1 MPGQA
6 YSTVFEV
13 AADQH
18 GYFTTEQAV
27 DAGVRRM
34 ALVMMER
41 RGVLE
46 RVSRGVYR
54 LCQFPPSFLAEFM
67 EAVLWPVGAEG
78 VISHHSALAL
88 FGISDV
94 NPDCIHI
101 TVPREYR
108 VRRERPPRFVVH
120 HANLPAADRTQ
131 VEGIPVTTVE
141 RTILDCHAVHIG
153 NDLLQQ
159 ALEDARRKGLVSRTA
174 AARVADGL
182 DLLVG

>member
-6 YSTVFEV
+6 YSAVFEV

-18 GYFTTEQAV
+18 GYFTTEQVV

-41 RGVLE
+41 RGVVE

-54 LCQFPPSFLAEFM
+54 LCHFPPSFFSEFV

-94 NPDCIHI
+94 NPDRIHI
-101 TVPREYR
+101 TVPREHR
-108 VRRERPPRFVVH
+108 MRRERPPRLVVH
-120 HANLPAADRTQ
+120 HADLASADRTH

-141 RTILDCHAVHIG
+141 RTLLDCHAVHVG
-153 NDLLQQ
+153 NEILQQ
-159 ALEDARRKGLVSRTA
+159 ALEDARRKGLVSRTS
-174 AARVADGL
+174 AARVAEGL
-182 DLLVG
+182 DLVVG